1 MLLLSLTAARISISL
16 PSARTSQHRKT
27 RQLYCTLI
35 AHIYTAYRQTQSFKR
50 VKQEPVR
57 ISSAETVPTI
67 RQQGATSVKTESS
80 APAQKATLRDGS
92 KFPEFR
98 TSNIDVN
105 GTPIYDPAGKLITE
119 IDLDADIAAETKPWR
134 VPGTD
139 PTGMI

>member
-1 MLLLSLTAARISISL
+1 MR
-16 PSARTSQHRKT
+16 RNNH
-27 RQLYCTLI
+27 CTFR
-35 AHIYTAYRQTQSFKR
+35 AHTYAVYRQTQSLKR

-57 ISSAETVPTI
+57 ISSAETVPTT
-67 RQQGATSVKTESS
+67 RQQGATSVKPESS

-92 KFPEFR
+92 KYPEFR

-105 GTPIYDPAGKLITE
+105 GVPIYDPAGKLITE

-139 PTGMI
+139 PTGMIQMVWRMNED